1 MAGRP
6 KVKCYEYNPDGM
18 YLQEYES
25 IAEVRDKYFPED
37 KGIRPLFK
45 TGTKDYFKL
54 DNGNFIAN
62 YKIGKENLR
71 RLERVRNCVYCN
83 NNGNIKDKQIEVFNL
98 KGEKIAEF
106 KNVYI
111 ASRICNIP
119 HSTLSQR
126 LNPKNNKRNKVNKD
140 NLEFRFK

>member
-6 KVKCYEYNPDGM
+6 KVKCFEYNPDGM

-25 IAEVRDKYFPED
+25 IAE
-37 KGIRPLFK
+37 
-45 TGTKDYFKL
+45 
-54 DNGNFIAN
+54 
-62 YKIGKENLR
+62 
-71 RLERVRNCVYCN
+71 
-83 NNGNIKDKQIEVFNL
+83 
-98 KGEKIAEF
+98 F

-111 ASRICNIP
+111 VSRICNIP

-140 NLEFRFK
+140 NL